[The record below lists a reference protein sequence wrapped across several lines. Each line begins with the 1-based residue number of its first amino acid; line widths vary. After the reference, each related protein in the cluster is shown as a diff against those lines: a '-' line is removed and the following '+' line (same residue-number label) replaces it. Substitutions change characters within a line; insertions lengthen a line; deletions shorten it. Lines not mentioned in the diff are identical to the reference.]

1 MRKVLSGGDK
11 IVAESYLWEVMNEN
25 KKFNDFVGQ
34 CVTHFVHF
42 VVPRRDQ
49 THEIAQD
56 YPVPID
62 IEDVGGDRILLTR
75 KDNGNV
81 IFIDWW
87 R

>member
-1 MRKVLSGGDK
+1 MRKVLPGGEK
-11 IVAESYLWEVMNEN
+11 IVAEPYLWEAMDTNP
-25 KKFNDFVGQ
+25 KFNDFVGQ
-34 CVTHFVHF
+34 CITHFVHF

-49 THEIAQD
+49 TQEIAQD

-62 IEDVGGDRILLTR
+62 IEDVGGNRILLTR

>member
-1 MRKVLSGGDK
+1 MNNVPGFERV
-11 IVAESYLWEVMNEN
+11 VAEDYMWEVMNEN
-25 KKFNDFVGQ
+25 RKFNDFVGQ
-34 CVTHFVHF
+34 CITHFVHF

-49 THEIAQD
+49 TQEIVQD

-62 IEDVGGDRILLTR
+62 IEDVGGDRIMLIR
-75 KDNGNV
+75 KDSGNV

>member
-1 MRKVLSGGDK
+1 MKQLIGVSNV
-11 IVAESYLWEVMNEN
+11 IAEDYLWEVMEEN
-25 KKFNDFVGQ
+25 RQFNDFVGQ

-49 THEIAQD
+49 TQEIAQD

-62 IEDVGGDRILLTR
+62 IEDVGGNRILLTR

-81 IFIDWW
+81 IFIDYW

>member
-1 MRKVLSGGDK
+1 MEQFIGINRV
-11 IVAESYLWEVMNEN
+11 VAEDYLWEIMEEN
-25 KKFNDFVGQ
+25 QQFNDFIGQ

-49 THEIAQD
+49 TQEIAQD

-62 IEDVGGDRILLTR
+62 IEDVGGNRILLTR

>member
-1 MRKVLSGGDK
+1 MERSIGANNV
-11 IVAESYLWEVMNEN
+11 IIEEYLWDVMDESPQFNE
-25 KKFNDFVGQ
+25 FIGQ
-34 CVTHFVHF
+34 CITHFVHF

-49 THEIAQD
+49 TQEIAQD

-62 IEDVGGDRILLTR
+62 IDAVGGDRILLTR
-75 KDNGNV
+75 KDSGNV

>member
-1 MRKVLSGGDK
+1 MRIRNSTLLSANASR
-11 IVAESYLWEVMNEN
+11 ILSM
-25 KKFNDFVGQ
+25 
-34 CVTHFVHF
+34 T
-42 VVPRRDQ
+42 
-49 THEIAQD
+49 
-56 YPVPID
+56 D

>member
-1 MRKVLSGGDK
+1 MEKLIGASRV
-11 IVAESYLWEVMNEN
+11 IVEAFLWEVMDTNP
-25 KKFNDFVGQ
+25 KFNAFIGQ
-34 CVTHFVHF
+34 CITHFVHF

-49 THEIAQD
+49 TQEIAQD
-56 YPVPID
+56 YFVSTD

>member
-1 MRKVLSGGDK
+1 MEKLIGVSSV
-11 IVAESYLWEVMNEN
+11 VAEDYLWEVMDEN
-25 KKFNDFVGQ
+25 QKFNDFVGQ
-34 CVTHFVHF
+34 CLTHFVHF

-49 THEIAQD
+49 TQEIAQD

-62 IEDVGGDRILLTR
+62 IEDVSGDRILLTR

>member
-1 MRKVLSGGDK
+1 MNNVPGFERV
-11 IVAESYLWEVMNEN
+11 VAEDYMWEVMNEN
-25 KKFNDFVGQ
+25 QKFNDFVGQ
-34 CVTHFVHF
+34 CITHFVHF

-49 THEIAQD
+49 TQEIVQD

-62 IEDVGGDRILLTR
+62 IEDVGGDRIMLMR
-75 KDNGNV
+75 KDSGNV

>member
-1 MRKVLSGGDK
+1 MERLIGVNNV
-11 IVAESYLWEVMNEN
+11 IAEEYLWDVMDENPQFNE
-25 KKFNDFVGQ
+25 FIGQ
-34 CVTHFVHF
+34 CVTHFVYF

-49 THEIAQD
+49 TQEIAQD

-62 IEDVGGDRILLTR
+62 IDDVGGDRILLTR
-75 KDNGNV
+75 KDSGNV

>member
-1 MRKVLSGGDK
+1 MKVMPSGEK
-11 IVAESYLWEVMNEN
+11 IVAEFDLFEYMEHDQQ
-25 KKFNDFVGQ
+25 FNDFVGQ
-34 CVTHFVHF
+34 CITHFVHF

-49 THEIAQD
+49 TQEIAQD

>member
-1 MRKVLSGGDK
+1 MEKLIGVSRV
-11 IVAESYLWEVMNEN
+11 IAEDFLWEVMDTNT
-25 KKFNDFVGQ
+25 KFNAFIGQ
-34 CVTHFVHF
+34 CITHFVHF

-49 THEIAQD
+49 TQEIAQD
-56 YPVPID
+56 YFVPTD

-81 IFIDWW
+81 IFIDYW

>member
-1 MRKVLSGGDK
+1 MEKLIGVSRF
-11 IVAESYLWEVMNEN
+11 IAEDFLWEVMDTNP
-25 KKFNDFVGQ
+25 KFNAFIGQ
-34 CVTHFVHF
+34 CITHFVHF

-49 THEIAQD
+49 TQEIAQD

-62 IEDVGGDRILLTR
+62 IENVGGDRIMLTR

-81 IFIDWW
+81 IFVDWW

>member
-1 MRKVLSGGDK
+1 MEK
-11 IVAESYLWEVMNEN
+11 IIGVSRVVAEDFLWEVIDEN
-25 KKFNDFVGQ
+25 PKFNAFIGQ
-34 CVTHFVHF
+34 CITHFVHF
-42 VVPRRDQ
+42 VVSRRDQ
-49 THEIAQD
+49 TQEIAQD
-56 YPVPID
+56 YFVPTD

>member
-1 MRKVLSGGDK
+1 MEQLIGINRV
-11 IVAESYLWEVMNEN
+11 IAEDYLWEFMDEN
-25 KKFNDFVGQ
+25 PKFNDFVGQ

-49 THEIAQD
+49 TQEIAQD

-62 IEDVGGDRILLTR
+62 IEDVGGNRILLTR

>member
-1 MRKVLSGGDK
+1 MERLIGVSSV
-11 IVAESYLWEVMNEN
+11 VAEDYLWEVMEEN
-25 KKFNDFVGQ
+25 QKFNDFVGQ

-49 THEIAQD
+49 TQEIAQD

>member
-1 MRKVLSGGDK
+1 MKTMPGGER
-11 IVAESYLWEVMNEN
+11 IVAGYGLFEYMETNQ
-25 KKFNDFVGQ
+25 KFNSFIGQ
-34 CVTHFVHF
+34 CITHFVHF

-49 THEIAQD
+49 TQEITQD
-56 YPVPID
+56 YPVPTD
-62 IEDVGGDRILLTR
+62 IEDVGGDRVLLTR